1 MIILDALF
9 AVPCG
14 AANCTVQFESNV
26 TAFQSNCSG
35 RGSGM
40 PRVAVNASYNCNI
53 PSKGVS
59 CTLYNPE
66 TGFSYYQ
73 VSISLRASNH
83 NTTYVCEL
91 VTHYGVII
99 DTQLTIL
106 LIQGNVFYCRC
117 MC

>member
-14 AANCTVQFESNV
+14 AANFTVQFESNV

-35 RGSGM
+35 GGSGM

-66 TGFSYYQ
+66 TGFSYYR

-99 DTQLTIL
+99 DTQLMIL